1 MTKLPDNPFAR
12 MTLADYGAR
21 LRRREITAEAAT
33 SALLERIERLNPRLN
48 AFHYVARND
57 ALAAARAV
65 DRALAAGTDWGPLM
79 GVPVAVKDLYSVT
92 GMPTNA
98 GSNLDV
104 SDLVPPEGSFVR
116 ALKHCG
122 SIILG
127 KTRSSEFA
135 LGGINFIH
143 PVPWNPCDSQTHRMP
158 GGSSHGSAVALA
170 AGLCA
175 FSVGTDTGGSVR
187 LPAALCGVAGH
198 KFSSRAFALDG
209 IFPLSPTLDSVGSF
223 TTSAADS
230 ALVYHALTG
239 TAAAPAV
246 VLKGLRF
253 GKPDEVFFD
262 DLDAEVRQQ
271 VEAALRAL
279 EHAGAEIIPVK
290 VPEVAEFE
298 SVFGG
303 IVPAELVEILG
314 RARIEQNRAVF
325 DSIAQSR
332 VIAALDYPPARLAEA
347 RARQAVLRDAVCARM
362 RGLDGWITPTTPLVP
377 GPLAH
382 HATLDAALAWNRRAL
397 RNTRIGNVF
406 EQCAISLPL
415 TARGGG
421 LPVGLQIVCPAL
433 EDAKLLALAVAAES
447 VVGRAAL
454 PEVETFAGGAA
465 AGR

>member
-1 MTKLPDNPFAR
+1 M
-12 MTLADYGAR
+12 
-21 LRRREITAEAAT
+21 
-33 SALLERIERLNPRLN
+33 
-48 AFHYVARND
+48 
-57 ALAAARAV
+57 
-65 DRALAAGTDWGPLM
+65 
-79 GVPVAVKDLYSVT
+79 
-92 GMPTNA
+92 
-98 GSNLDV
+98 
-104 SDLVPPEGSFVR
+104 
-116 ALKHCG
+116 
-122 SIILG
+122 
-127 KTRSSEFA
+127 
-135 LGGINFIH
+135 
-143 PVPWNPCDSQTHRMP
+143 
-158 GGSSHGSAVALA
+158 
-170 AGLCA
+170 
-175 FSVGTDTGGSVR
+175 
-187 LPAALCGVAGH
+187 
-198 KFSSRAFALDG
+198 
-209 IFPLSPTLDSVGSF
+209 
-223 TTSAADS
+223 
-230 ALVYHALTG
+230 
-239 TAAAPAV
+239 
-246 VLKGLRF
+246 
-253 GKPDEVFFD
+253 
-262 DLDAEVRQQ
+262 
-271 VEAALRAL
+271 
-279 EHAGAEIIPVK
+279 
-290 VPEVAEFE
+290 
-298 SVFGG
+298 
-303 IVPAELVEILG
+303 PAELVEILG